1 MKRELDNTP
10 KGTLRRAHEVNG
22 HRFTPTQWAKLLA
35 YYGVDPKAD
44 DGKFT
49 EDFTDRHVGRLV
61 MGDGIAI
68 MRFLSRYLQRGE
80 TPLDLV
86 QALARQ
92 AGFDVPECEEVGDD

>member
-22 HRFTPTQWAKLLA
+22 HQFTPAQWARLLA
-35 YYGVDPKAD
+35 YYGADPAAD
-44 DGKFT
+44 DGKLA
-49 EDFTDRHVGRLV
+49 EGLTDQHVGRQV

-86 QALARQ
+86 QDLARQ
-92 AGFDVPECEEVGDD
+92 AGFDVPECEACDE